1 MLSWLFSWLSD
12 NLTDVLTLVL
22 LFFQYRLLRKQCD
35 LSKVMTA
42 AAMDGSLKKVDRYLE
57 AVEKQNR
64 ESAVP
69 WLGCLFVLA
78 VLVSV
83 GVWVWSF
90 FK

>member
-12 NLTDVLTLVL
+12 NLTDVLMLIL
-22 LFFQYRLLRKQCD
+22 LFFQYRLLRKQYN

-57 AVEKQNR
+57 VVEGQDG
-64 ESAVP
+64 ESVVP